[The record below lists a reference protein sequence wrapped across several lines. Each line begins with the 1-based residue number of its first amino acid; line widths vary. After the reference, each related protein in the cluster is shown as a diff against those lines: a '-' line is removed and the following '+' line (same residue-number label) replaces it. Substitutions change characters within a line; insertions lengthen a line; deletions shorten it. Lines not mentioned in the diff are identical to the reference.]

1 VKGLQGWQEHR
12 SEGYLAVTVDV
23 PTLWRPARKRWPRK
37 HERPA
42 ANRALPAV
50 IVGISGEGGEL
61 NGQREGLPRA
71 FERVHSKDASAKGLW
86 QRMRTNVQTGL
97 QEDAMAVVDAGVNIS
112 ALHEAGIERSRIRP
126 ATNFTARRNGLPD
139 HRCGRK
145 AKYGT
150 LVRPLARRYNG
161 TTLAATPPDETSA
174 WEEDRRQ
181 LRAEIWRTLGVNGGA
196 PDPQNRVFDG
206 DAISDPAFKQPW
218 LLATSV
224 TLKPESVRAIDKDRW
239 PAERIPWSA
248 RRMVGARRRF
258 VHHPERV
265 RRLPEL
271 ALLAGSILSFLAAT
285 FPAPPTGFWDR
296 PPQRTPGRFRRLLIG
311 QPCPKDVKL
320 PRRRREKKS
329 VTGHL
334 PKGTLARW
342 LKMVKMAAT
351 EGMFTQQRAMI
362 SIEASPQYA
371 GVEATR
377 HHLRKP
383 RAHPFPARAR

>member
-1 VKGLQGWQEHR
+1 
-12 SEGYLAVTVDV
+12 VTVDV

-61 NGQREGLPRA
+61 NGQRGGLPRA

-181 LRAEIWRTLGVNGGA
+181 LRAEIWRTLGVNGGRLTRRTGFLTGTPSPTRRSNSPGCWRRQSPSSRKVCGQSTKTAGRRSASRGA
-196 PDPQNRVFDG
+196 PG
-206 DAISDPAFKQPW
+206 
-218 LLATSV
+218 
-224 TLKPESVRAIDKDRW
+224 E
-239 PAERIPWSA
+239 WSA
-248 RRMVGARRRF
+248 PAVGLFTTRNGSGACPNWRSW
-258 VHHPERV
+258 
-265 RRLPEL
+265 L
-271 ALLAGSILSFLAAT
+271 A
-285 FPAPPTGFWDR
+285 
-296 PPQRTPGRFRRLLIG
+296 
-311 QPCPKDVKL
+311 
-320 PRRRREKKS
+320 
-329 VTGHL
+329 
-334 PKGTLARW
+334 
-342 LKMVKMAAT
+342 
-351 EGMFTQQRAMI
+351 
-362 SIEASPQYA
+362 
-371 GVEATR
+371 
-377 HHLRKP
+377 
-383 RAHPFPARAR
+383 PF

>member
-61 NGQREGLPRA
+61 NGQRGGLPRA

-150 LVRPLARRYNG
+150 LVRPLACRYNG

-218 LLATSV
+218 LLATPV

-296 PPQRTPGRFRRLLIG
+296 PPPTN
-311 QPCPKDVKL
+311 
-320 PRRRREKKS
+320 
-329 VTGHL
+329 
-334 PKGTLARW
+334 
-342 LKMVKMAAT
+342 
-351 EGMFTQQRAMI
+351 
-362 SIEASPQYA
+362 
-371 GVEATR
+371 
-377 HHLRKP
+377 
-383 RAHPFPARAR
+383 ARALPPPVDRPALSERCQASKATSRKEVGDRAFAQRNPGAMAENGQNGGN